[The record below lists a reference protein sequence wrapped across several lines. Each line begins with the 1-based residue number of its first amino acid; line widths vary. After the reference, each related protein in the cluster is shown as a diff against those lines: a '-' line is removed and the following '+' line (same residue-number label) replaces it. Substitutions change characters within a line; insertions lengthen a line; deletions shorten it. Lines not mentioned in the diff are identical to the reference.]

1 MTGPHLLTGE
11 VVPVVPA
18 LGGVAFGVAT
28 LATLLAF
35 FVCWGLRHAWD
46 ATLGYMLRWLANECR
61 SVSIPT
67 GFFGHIHP
75 LDKLADAFESV
86 DKLVAHALAVAALNT
101 EHAFIYCAHE
111 TATIFVW
118 VGEETARLSLDAY
131 NFALAVEKVWLPR
144 AEHAVF
150 SRAHH
155 AFEVVIGHERRQVAE
170 EIKVTRRV
178 IHSTETK
185 VENQVKAVAG
195 TLAHELPTV
204 HGLERDFTGL
214 KKRLHSLEKTL
225 SPAALVAL
233 IGATIFQ
240 TFGLE
245 WLRCKS
251 NPFHG
256 NKNACG
262 LWGDLSGLLGLAT
275 LALAATDLEKLAKEM
290 QAVEL
295 DVTTGISDL
304 LGLGNKI
311 GL

>member
-1 MTGPHLLTGE
+1 M
-11 VVPVVPA
+11 
-18 LGGVAFGVAT
+18 
-28 LATLLAF
+28 
-35 FVCWGLRHAWD
+35 
-46 ATLGYMLRWLANECR
+46 
-61 SVSIPT
+61 
-67 GFFGHIHP
+67 
-75 LDKLADAFESV
+75 
-86 DKLVAHALAVAALNT
+86 
-101 EHAFIYCAHE
+101 
-111 TATIFVW
+111 ATIAVW
-118 VGEETARLSLDAY
+118 IGEETARLSLDAY

-195 TLAHELPTV
+195 TLAHELPAV
-204 HGLERDFTGL
+204 RGLERDFTGL

-262 LWGDLSGLLGLAT
+262 LWGDLSGLLGLFAAA
-275 LALAATDLEKLAKEM
+275 LALESVCEF
-290 QAVEL
+290 
-295 DVTTGISDL
+295 
-304 LGLGNKI
+304 LGLLEDAFGAVVGPIVHLLNEVPLGACEQVPDEWAALSVKA
-311 GL
+311 GPLPPRQSLGAYPS